1 MNSIADKGLSGLR
14 DVATKGLVLVL
25 WAHVPFNLV
34 VALCLGNGWILPAVM
49 ATLLAGAATAAWQ
62 IAGSTALSTRLVVAV
77 AFIGMIALLLQQMA
91 GHAWQ
96 LDIHMYFFAAL
107 AVLAVYCDPL
117 VLVFAAGATALHHLT
132 LNFLLPAAVYPGG
145 ADFGRVVLHAV
156 IVVLETGVLI
166 WLTYQLALLFTRSA
180 EKQDEAEAARMAQAQ
195 AYAERAELEAR
206 AGEAK
211 RAATSEL
218 ADAVEATVQGL
229 VRAVASAAT
238 DMRGTADSLS
248 GMANDVKQRTS
259 SVASA
264 SQETLASVQTVATAA
279 EQLSASVTEISRQM
293 AEASGVSGKAVTQ
306 TQATNETLKGLAGA
320 AMRIGEVVQL
330 INGIASQ
337 TNLLAL
343 NATIEAARA
352 GEAGKGFAVVA
363 SEVKLLATQTAK
375 ATEEIQAQVSAIQDE
390 TNKAVSAIGGVA
402 STIGD
407 ISGITGSVA
416 AAVEEQSAATREIAR
431 SADCAAAAS
440 EGVAGGVDG
449 LSRMAEETG
458 NSAAKALSAASELS
472 TRCEGLTMEIRAF
485 VAKIRAA

>member
-1 MNSIADKGLSGLR
+1 MSNIADRGLDGLR

-34 VALCLGNGWILPAVM
+34 VALCLGNGWIMPAVM
-49 ATLLAGAATAAWQ
+49 ATLLAGAATVAWHV
-62 IAGSTALSTRLVVAV
+62 AGSTALSTRLVVAV
-77 AFIGMIALLLQQMA
+77 AFVGMIALLLQQMA
-91 GHAWQ
+91 GHPWQ

-117 VLVFAAGATALHHLT
+117 VLVFAAGATALHHLI

-145 ADFGRVVLHAV
+145 ADFGRVVIHAV

-166 WLTYQLALLFTRSA
+166 WLTYQLAVLFRRSA
-180 EKQDEAEAARMAQAQ
+180 EKQAEAEMARSAQAQ
-195 AYAERAELEAR
+195 AYAERAEVEAR
-206 AGEAK
+206 AEAAK
-211 RAATSEL
+211 RVTTSEL

-229 VRAVASAAT
+229 VRAVASAAA
-238 DMRGTADSLS
+238 DMRGTANGLS
-248 GMANDVKQRTS
+248 GMANDAKQQTS
-259 SVASA
+259 TVASA

-279 EQLSASVTEISRQM
+279 EQLSASVNEISRQM
-293 AEASGVSGKAVTQ
+293 AEAANVSGKAVTQ
-306 TQATNETLKGLAGA
+306 TEATNETLKGLANA
-320 AMRIGEVVQL
+320 AVRIGEVVQL

-390 TNKAVSAIGGVA
+390 TNKAVSAIGDVA

-431 SADCAAAAS
+431 SAECAAAAS

-458 NSAAKALSAASELS
+458 TSAAKALSAASELS